1 MPKSFYFPL
10 KNCKLV
16 LLLKTHAM
24 KNIILPIDF
33 SDTTDILVEG
43 AVDFAKE
50 IAGKIFLIHVAPA
63 DIGFAIGDMGFQ
75 YFPEIEKSE
84 ISEELAELN
93 EIEKRIKAKG
103 VACEHLLKQGIA
115 AEIIL
120 DYAKDKKANYIVMG
134 SHGRS
139 GIYDVFVG
147 SLTKDIT
154 KKSTIPV
161 LVVPCHN

>member
-1 MPKSFYFPL
+1 
-10 KNCKLV
+10 
-16 LLLKTHAM
+16 M

-50 IAGKIFLIHVAPA
+50 IAGKIFLIHVSPA

-120 DYAKDKKANYIVMG
+120 EYAKDKKANYIVMG

-154 KKSTIPV
+154 KKSPIPV

>member
-1 MPKSFYFPL
+1 
-10 KNCKLV
+10 
-16 LLLKTHAM
+16 M

-33 SDTTDILVEG
+33 SDTTETLVEG

-50 IAGKIFLIHVAPA
+50 ITGKIYLIHVAPA

-154 KKSTIPV
+154 KKSPIPV
-161 LVVPCHN
+161 LVVPCHK

>member
-1 MPKSFYFPL
+1 
-10 KNCKLV
+10 
-16 LLLKTHAM
+16 M
-24 KNIILPIDF
+24 KNIVVPIDF
-33 SDTTDILVEG
+33 SDTTDVLIDG

-50 IAGKIFLIHVAPA
+50 VAGKICLIHVAPA

-84 ISEELAELN
+84 ISEELSELN
-93 EIEKRIKAKG
+93 EIEKRVQAKG
-103 VACEHLLKQGIA
+103 VACEHLLKQGVA

-120 DYAKDKKANYIVMG
+120 DYAKEKEARYIVLG

-154 KKSTIPV
+154 KKSPIPV
-161 LVVPCHN
+161 LVLPCHGK

>member
-1 MPKSFYFPL
+1 
-10 KNCKLV
+10 
-16 LLLKTHAM
+16 M

-50 IAGKIFLIHVAPA
+50 IAGKIYLIHVAPA

-84 ISEELAELN
+84 IAEELSELN
-93 EIEKRIKAKG
+93 ELQKRIESKG
-103 VACEHLLKQGIA
+103 VGCEHILKQGVSA
-115 AEIIL
+115 DIIL
-120 DYAKDKKANYIVMG
+120 NYAKEKNASYIVMG

-154 KKSTIPV
+154 KNSPIPV
-161 LVVPCHN
+161 VVVPCHN

>member
-1 MPKSFYFPL
+1 
-10 KNCKLV
+10 
-16 LLLKTHAM
+16 M
-24 KNIILPIDF
+24 KNIVLPVDF
-33 SDTTDILVEG
+33 SDTTDVLIDG

-50 IAGKIFLIHVAPA
+50 VMGKICLIHVAPA

-84 ISEELAELN
+84 IGEELSELN
-93 EIEKRIKAKG
+93 ELQKRIESKG
-103 VACEHLLKQGIA
+103 VGCEHILKQGVSA
-115 AEIIL
+115 DIIL
-120 DYAKDKKANYIVMG
+120 NYAKEKNASYIVMG

-154 KKSTIPV
+154 KNSPIPV
-161 LVVPCHN
+161 VVVPCHN

>member
-50 IAGKIFLIHVAPA
+50 IAGKIYLIHVAPA

>member
-1 MPKSFYFPL
+1 
-10 KNCKLV
+10 
-16 LLLKTHAM
+16 M

-33 SDTTDILVEG
+33 SDTTDTLVEG

-50 IAGKIFLIHVAPA
+50 IAGKIYLIHVAPA

-84 ISEELAELN
+84 IAEELSELN
-93 EIEKRIKAKG
+93 ELQKRIESKG
-103 VACEHLLKQGIA
+103 VGCEHILKQGVSA
-115 AEIIL
+115 DIIL
-120 DYAKDKKANYIVMG
+120 NYAKEKNASYIVMG

-154 KKSTIPV
+154 KNSPIPV
-161 LVVPCHN
+161 VVVPCHN